1 MPNVD
6 KGEENTRGDR
16 KINKLDI
23 EMLEL
28 TCPNVI
34 FATYRDLI
42 DINLKAFGEGVQK
55 NDTLTLREAGSLIR
69 GQARVHKKEQQFK
82 SDGVV
87 TAGER
92 TKLFLMQ
99 TKQSGRIYRKKH
111 N

>member
-1 MPNVD
+1 MKTIILTAMVTVFVTGTAMAGTPLVD
-6 KGEENTRGDR
+6 QRQQNQAHRIFNGIKSN
-16 KINKLDI
+16 
-23 EMLEL
+23 EL
-28 TCPNVI
+28 T
-34 FATYRDLI
+34 F
-42 DINLKAFGEGVQK
+42 
-55 NDTLTLREAGSLIR
+55 REAGSLIR

-99 TKQSGRIYRKKH
+99 TKQSRRIYRKKH

>member
-1 MPNVD
+1 MKTIILTAMATVFVTGTAMAGTPLVD
-6 KGEENTRGDR
+6 QRQQNQAHRIFNGIKSN
-16 KINKLDI
+16 
-23 EMLEL
+23 EL
-28 TCPNVI
+28 T
-34 FATYRDLI
+34 F
-42 DINLKAFGEGVQK
+42 
-55 NDTLTLREAGSLIR
+55 REAGSLIR

-99 TKQSGRIYRKKH
+99 TKQSRRIYRKKH